1 MLIFLYYSDYT
12 LITSS
17 HRIRVYSSSHTRNNP
32 YEQRLHLMLILT
44 VSVGTVIQVSLYW
57 PGLRTGYQV
66 YTLDP
71 YLYYLL
77 HPSIDIASKSIL
89 GLLML
94 ILSYL

>member
-44 VSVGTVIQVSLYW
+44 VSAGTVIQVSLYW

-71 YLYYLL
+71 Y
-77 HPSIDIASKSIL
+77 II
-89 GLLML
+89 
-94 ILSYL
+94 